1 LPDHAV
7 LYEFEEPAA
16 LVTLNR
22 PRRFNA
28 LDEGMLEGIAG
39 AFVSA
44 EATAACRAVIL
55 TGAGRAFCWGADLA
69 ALVEGGV
76 ERAPARLRELLP
88 RYQRVIRLIVD
99 SPLPV
104 IAAINGFATGAG
116 LDLAL
121 ACDLRVAE
129 RRARL
134 GEAFAQV
141 GLVPDGGG
149 TWFLPRLVGPAVATE
164 MALTGEPL
172 EAERAH
178 ELGLVNRVVAAADL
192 LPSARALAELLA
204 GRDREVLAETKRLL
218 RENLG
223 RDLPAALEAEA
234 EAQFVRAGTPSFA
247 SSVRKAARRLR
258 SRGDRSSP

>member
-1 LPDHAV
+1 MPDDAV

-28 LDEGMLEGIAG
+28 LNEEMIEGIAG
-39 AFVSA
+39 ALVSA

-76 ERAPARLRELLP
+76 DRAPERLRALLP
-88 RYQRVIRLIVD
+88 LFQGVIRRLAA

-121 ACDLRVAE
+121 ACDLRLAA
-129 RRARL
+129 RRSRL
-134 GEAFAQV
+134 GEAFILA

-149 TWFLPRLVGPAVATE
+149 TWFLPRLVGPAVAAE

-172 EAERAH
+172 EAERAR

-192 LPSARALAELLA
+192 LPSARALAGHLA
-204 GRDREVLAETKRLL
+204 GRDREALAETKRLL
-218 RENLG
+218 RENLA
-223 RDLPAALEAEA
+223 RDLPAALQAEA
-234 EAQFVRAGTPSFA
+234 RAQLERAA
-247 SSVRKAARRLR
+247 SPAATATLTRAARRLR
-258 SRGDRSSP
+258 RKSERERS

>member
-1 LPDHAV
+1 VSDQAV
-7 LYEFEEPAA
+7 LYRFEEPAA

-28 LDEGMLEGIAG
+28 LDREMLEGIDG

-76 ERAPARLRELLP
+76 ERAPDLLRELLP
-88 RYQRVIRLIVD
+88 RFQGVIRRIVE

-121 ACDLRVAE
+121 ACDLRVAA

-134 GEAFAQV
+134 GEAFVLV

-149 TWFLPRLVGPAVATE
+149 TWFLPRLVGPAVAAE

-172 EAERAH
+172 EAERACD
-178 ELGLVNRVVAAADL
+178 LGLVNRVVAAADL
-192 LPSARALAELLA
+192 LPSSRALAKLLA
-204 GRDREVLAETKRLL
+204 ERDRGALAETKRLL
-218 RENLG
+218 RANLA

-234 EAQFVRAGTPSFA
+234 EAQLARAATPSFA
-247 SSVRKAARRLR
+247 AAARRAARRLR
-258 SRGDRSSP
+258 GAERSDS

>member
-1 LPDHAV
+1 VPDDAV

-28 LDEGMLEGIAG
+28 LNEEVLEGIAG

-69 ALVEGGV
+69 ALVEEGV
-76 ERAPARLRELLP
+76 EGAPDRLRGLLP
-88 RYQRVIRLIVD
+88 LFQRVIRRIAE

-121 ACDLRVAE
+121 ACDLRVAA
-129 RRARL
+129 RRSRL
-134 GEAFAQV
+134 GEAFILA

-149 TWFLPRLVGPAVATE
+149 SWFLPRLVGPAVAAE

-192 LPSARALAELLA
+192 LPASRALAELLSS
-204 GRDREVLAETKRLL
+204 RDREALAETKRLL

-223 RDLPAALEAEA
+223 RDLPAALVAEA
-234 EAQFVRAGTPSFA
+234 AAQLERAGSPA
-247 SSVRKAARRLR
+247 AGAALEQAARRLR
-258 SRGDRSSP
+258 RRSGREAP